1 MIVVCPHCSTAN
13 RLDAGR
19 ARDEPV
25 CGKCGTALLDGKP
38 VALDDA
44 RFERF
49 VARNELPVV
58 VDFWAA
64 WCGPCRAMA
73 PQFEQAARQLKGEA
87 VLAKVDSDASP
98 LASSRFGIR
107 SIPTLVLFRNGKE
120 IARQSG
126 AVQAAQIVA
135 WVRSAGQPA

>member
-1 MIVVCPHCSTAN
+1 MIVVCSRCSAAN

-25 CGKCGTALLDGKP
+25 CGKCGGALLDGKP
-38 VALDDA
+38 AEIDDA

-49 VARNELPVV
+49 VTRNELPVV

-64 WCGPCRAMA
+64 WCGPCLAMA
-73 PQFEQAARQLKGEA
+73 PQFEAAARELKGEA
-87 VLAKVDSDASP
+87 IFAKVDSDANP
-98 LASSRFGIR
+98 QTSSRFGIR
-107 SIPTLVLFRNGKE
+107 SIPTLVLFRDGKE
-120 IARQSG
+120 LKRQPG

-135 WVRSAGQPA
+135 WARQAA

>member
-1 MIVVCPHCSTAN
+1 MIVVCPNCSAAN
-13 RLDAGR
+13 RLDAAR
-19 ARDEPV
+19 AHDEPV

-38 VALDDA
+38 VAIDDA

-49 VARNELPVV
+49 VTRNELPVV

-64 WCGPCRAMA
+64 WCGPCHAMA
-73 PQFEQAARQLKGEA
+73 PQFEQAARKLKGDA

-98 LASSRFGIR
+98 EASSRLGIR

-120 IARQSG
+120 VKRQSG

-135 WVRSAGQPA
+135 WVKAAA

>member
-1 MIVVCPHCSTAN
+1 MIVICSSCSAAN

-25 CGKCGTALLDGKP
+25 CGKCGAALLDGKP
-38 VALDDA
+38 VAIDDA

-49 VARNELPVV
+49 VTRNELPVV

-73 PQFEQAARQLKGEA
+73 PQFEEAARRLKGEA
-87 VLAKVDSDASP
+87 IFAKVDSDASP
-98 LASSRFGIR
+98 QASTRFAIR

-120 IARQSG
+120 VKRLAG
-126 AVQAAQIVA
+126 AAQAAQIVSWIQA
-135 WVRSAGQPA
+135 ATQPA

>member
-1 MIVVCPHCSTAN
+1 MIVICPHCSTAN

-19 ARDEPV
+19 THDEPV

-38 VALDDA
+38 VAIDDA

-49 VARNELPVV
+49 VTRNELPVV

-73 PQFEQAARQLKGEA
+73 PQFEQAPIA
-87 VLAKVDSDASP
+87 VPSA
-98 LASSRFGIR
+98 
-107 SIPTLVLFRNGKE
+107 
-120 IARQSG
+120 IARPTSSG
-126 AVQAAQIVA
+126 AMLSTKL
-135 WVRSAGQPA
+135 R

>member
-1 MIVVCPHCSTAN
+1 MIVICPSCNTAN
-13 RLDAGR
+13 RLDPGR

-38 VALDDA
+38 AAIDDS

-49 VARNELPVV
+49 VTRNELPVV

-73 PQFEQAARQLKGEA
+73 PQFEQAARELQGDA

-98 LASSRFGIR
+98 AASARLGIR

-120 IARQSG
+120 VKRQAG

-135 WVRSAGQPA
+135 WVKAA